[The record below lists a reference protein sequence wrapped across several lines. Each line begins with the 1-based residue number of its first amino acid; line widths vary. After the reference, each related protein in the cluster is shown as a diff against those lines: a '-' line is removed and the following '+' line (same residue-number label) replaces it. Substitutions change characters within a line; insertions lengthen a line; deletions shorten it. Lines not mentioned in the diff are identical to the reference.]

1 MRYNCWHHHVRT
13 YDTWINGGGEEVERK
28 RRDGERS
35 TLWYTREEKIKRN
48 YANYRGKSLIKRQ
61 DIFTH
66 NRVLF
71 LYHNFDINDFM
82 RPFKIF
88 SRYYFHR
95 SIFVPVLHPFHLSS
109 CYFHQAVCLVEL
121 MGRRQWIEYHMHRG
135 YSLQQ
140 LAQENEIHL
149 QFLK

>member
-1 MRYNCWHHHVRT
+1 M
-13 YDTWINGGGEEVERK
+13 ERK

-121 MGRRQWIEYHMHRG
+121 MGRLNMHLLNRMAP
-135 YSLQQ
+135 LTF
-140 LAQENEIHL
+140 APFNNHV
-149 QFLK
+149 

>member
-1 MRYNCWHHHVRT
+1 M
-13 YDTWINGGGEEVERK
+13 ERK

-71 LYHNFDINDFM
+71 LVSHSFDINDFM
-82 RPFKIF
+82 RPFIIF
-88 SRYYFHR
+88 SQYYFHR

-121 MGRRQWIEYHMHRG
+121 MDRPQ
-135 YSLQQ
+135 
-140 LAQENEIHL
+140 
-149 QFLK
+149 